1 MNYIWIGLA
10 GGALAF
16 AHCLGMCGGFALHFS
31 RGDNRWSV
39 LSSQLLWHTGKTF
52 TYVFLG
58 ALAAFGGGALARVPG
73 LPWIQNLM
81 TYVAGGIIILMGMA
95 LLGILPFRG
104 AKPSDGNEESL
115 LSSAFREFF
124 RESTRTAAF
133 ALGMVTGFLPCPIV
147 VSFVAL
153 SAQSG
158 SVLIGMATMAA
169 MGVGTLWSLLL
180 LGMLGQFASL
190 RVRRWSAVMG
200 GAVLMV
206 LGLVTILRGTEAF
219 HRALG
224 CSFEQHGAVSRPCCH
239 NGK

>member
-31 RGDNRWSV
+31 RSDNRWSA
-39 LSSQLLWHTGKTF
+39 LSRQLLWHIGKTF

-58 ALAAFGGGALARVPG
+58 ALAAFGGGALAHVPG
-73 LPWIQNLM
+73 LPWIQDFL
-81 TYVAGGIIILMGMA
+81 TSVAGSVIILMGMA
-95 LLGILPFRG
+95 LLGILPFR
-104 AKPSDGNEESL
+104 AKPSAGNEEGL
-115 LSSAFREFF
+115 LSSVFREFF
-124 RESTRTAAF
+124 REPTMAAAF

-147 VSFVAL
+147 VSFLAL
-153 SAQSG
+153 SAQTG

-180 LGMLGQFASL
+180 LGMLGRFASL
-190 RVRRWSAVMG
+190 RARRWSAAMG
-200 GAVLMV
+200 GTVLV
-206 LGLVTILRGTEAF
+206 ILGLVTILRGTEVF

-224 CSFEQHGAVSRPCCH
+224 CSFKQHGTMSRPCCP